1 MSTYRSC
8 VPCPACG
15 IDVGMGAGRIA
26 YGASR
31 YLHCSACQSEFL
43 APQPDD
49 ARLAAIYGPDYYH
62 AWHWEDARVVRDM
75 KAHTFLRALRLLQP
89 TAGSRLLDVG
99 CAQGELAE
107 AAVSLGLRVTG
118 VDLNGTAI
126 ETARMRVPGADFICG
141 ELDPSVV
148 GAGWD
153 VVTMFD
159 FIEHVRSPVSTLSAA
174 SRVLAGGGSLLISTP
189 RAGSV
194 AHRLTGRL
202 WPQYRE
208 EHLVLFSLA
217 GLRRALS
224 SAGMRITRI
233 VPTTKYVS
241 FAYLLGQAAEYGPAP
256 TRSSA
261 RRARV
266 LLGAKPAHMLLP
278 MRFGEMTV
286 VARKLPT
293 RA

>member
-1 MSTYRSC
+1 M
-8 VPCPACG
+8 PCPACG
-15 IDVGMGAGRIA
+15 IDVGMGAVRIA

-31 YLHCSACQSEFL
+31 YRSCGACHSEFL

-49 ARLAAIYGPDYYH
+49 VRLAAIYGPDYFQ
-62 AWHWEDARVVRDM
+62 AWHWEDAHVVRDM

-89 TAGSRLLDVG
+89 AAGSRLLDVG

-107 AAVSLGLRVTG
+107 MAVSLGLRVTG
-118 VDLNGTAI
+118 VDLNGAAI
-126 ETARMRVPGADFICG
+126 ETARTRVPGAEFICG

-159 FIEHVRSPVSTLSAA
+159 FIEHVRSPVSTLAAA
-174 SRVLAGGGSLLISTP
+174 SRVLAAEGSMLISTP
-189 RAGSV
+189 RVGS
-194 AHRLTGRL
+194 ATHRLTRRL

-217 GLRRALS
+217 GMRSALNQ
-224 SAGMRITRI
+224 AGMRIVRV

-241 FAYLLGQAAEYGPAP
+241 FAYLLGQAAAYGPAP
-256 TRSSA
+256 TRPAA

-266 LLGAKPAHMLLP
+266 LLKAGPAHILLP
-278 MRFGEMTV
+278 LRFGEMTV
-286 VARKLPT
+286 VATKR
-293 RA
+293 RD